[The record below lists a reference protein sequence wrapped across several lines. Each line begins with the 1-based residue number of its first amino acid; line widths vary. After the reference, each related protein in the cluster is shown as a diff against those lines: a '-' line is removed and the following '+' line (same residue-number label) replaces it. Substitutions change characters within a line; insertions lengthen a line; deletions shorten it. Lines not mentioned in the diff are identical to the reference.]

1 MPATG
6 ELRYD
11 GRVAVITGGGRG
23 LGASYGRLL
32 ASRGCALV
40 INDAAVALGS
50 IDDRA
55 DPAGELT
62 AQIVGSGGRAIAD
75 RHDVVVDGASTVKRA
90 IDEFGRIDILIN
102 NAGIAGGGAF
112 ADIEPADFDRVF
124 DVTAKGA
131 RVMTKAA
138 WPYLVASGNGRIVN
152 TSSASMF
159 GTAGTS
165 AYVSA
170 KSMLFGFT
178 RALAA
183 EGKPFGITANSI
195 MPSAFTRLTA
205 LIPDTA
211 FREFLAAHFPPE
223 LVAPFVAW
231 LVHADTD
238 ITGECFSVG
247 AGRAAKVFLAE
258 APGVQL
264 GDVGPETWAQHA
276 AQVMDVEGYGV
287 PPSMMD
293 EVLFQVAHLTG
304 LQGAWS

>member
-1 MPATG
+1 VS

-11 GRVAVITGGGRG
+11 GKVAIITGGGRG
-23 LGASYGRLL
+23 LGAAYGRLL

-40 INDAAVALGS
+40 INDSGVALGS
-50 IDDRA
+50 VDDRA
-55 DPAGELT
+55 DPAADLAAEIT
-62 AQIVGSGGRAIAD
+62 AGGGRAVAD
-75 RHDVVVDGASTVKRA
+75 RHDVVVDGANAVQRA
-90 IDEFGRIDILIN
+90 VDEFGRIDILIN

-112 ADIEPADFDRVF
+112 ADIEHADFDRVF
-124 DVTAKGA
+124 DVTARGA
-131 RVMTKAA
+131 RVMAKAA
-138 WPYLVASGNGRIVN
+138 WPHLVASGSGRIVN

-178 RALAA
+178 RALAE
-183 EGKPFGITANSI
+183 EGRPVGINVNSV

-205 LIPDTA
+205 LIPDDA
-211 FREFLAAHFPPE
+211 FRDFLAARFPPD

-231 LVHADTD
+231 LVHAGTAV
-238 ITGECFSVG
+238 TGECFSVG
-247 AGRAAKVFLAE
+247 AGRAARVFLAE

-264 GDVGPETWAQHA
+264 GDVGPEAWAEHA
-276 AQVMDVEGYGV
+276 AQVMDVEGYGI

-293 EVLFQVAHLTG
+293 EVLFQVQHLTG
-304 LQGAWS
+304 LPGGWP